1 MPSLNLATEES
12 SRLLETARRSLPKAY
27 APYSGF
33 RVGAA
38 ILTHK
43 GNLFTGCNVEN
54 SSYGLTICAER
65 TAVVSAVAQEGGDN
79 LRIRA
84 VAVVNEQGTFCRPCG
99 ACRQVI
105 IEFGADAIIL
115 LQEGDSLK
123 QVPITEL
130 LPGPFQLR

>member
-12 SRLLETARRSLPKAY
+12 SRLLETARRSLAKAY

-54 SSYGLTICAER
+54 SSFGLTICAER

-84 VAVVNEQGTFCRPCG
+84 VAVVNEQGTFCPPCG

-130 LPGPFQLR
+130 LPGAFQLR